1 VLCTNVLCTN
11 AVGECL
17 RRKRNQ
23 LILSLLRLSELK
35 KHVKNLPPHRVC
47 INFDS
52 LDAIPI
58 DREA

>member
-1 VLCTNVLCTN
+1 MLCTNY
-11 AVGECL
+11 VGECL

-23 LILSLLRLSELK
+23 FILSLLRLSELK

-47 INFDS
+47 INFHS

-58 DREA
+58 NREA